1 MIGKGRFVDGFIW
14 NPSICKSE
22 CDKSCDIE
30 EYLDY
35 ANCNC
40 REKLIVNFGGVATN
54 NGLGRVGGGGG
65 GRFKSGPFQY
75 RKYKRGIKE
84 YNDVSSTC

>member
-40 REKLIVNFGGVATN
+40 REKLIVNFGGIATN
-54 NGLGRVGGGGG
+54 NVLGRVL
-65 GRFKSGPFQY
+65 GRFKSVPFQY
-75 RKYKRGIKE
+75 RKYKCGIKE
-84 YNDVSSTC
+84 YNVSSTC

>member
-54 NGLGRVGGGGG
+54 NGLGRVGGGGVAG
-65 GRFKSGPFQY
+65 SNRYLFST
-75 RKYKRGIKE
+75 
-84 YNDVSSTC
+84 VSTSVV